1 MTDQKCGCP
10 CASFAPLTLTAC
22 GLGLLFVIFL
32 FFEATT
38 IRWWL
43 MLPLAL
49 VSFYLFHIQRGQTS
63 GVEKKVCCWGYWI
76 VIVAF
81 LLRDMCLSGQLL
93 AAYQRLSTAGIPLH
107 G

>member
-1 MTDQKCGCP
+1 MSDQHCGCP
-10 CASFAPLTLTAC
+10 CGGFAPMTKAAC
-22 GLGLLFVIFL
+22 ALGFMFVVFM

-38 IRWWL
+38 IRWWI

-49 VSFYLFHIQRGQTS
+49 ASVVLFHIQRGQTS
-63 GVEKKVCCWGYWI
+63 GVEETTCRWGYWI
-76 VIVAF
+76 VIAAF

-93 AAYQRLSTAGIPLH
+93 AAYQRLLAAGIPLH